1 MTQLTERGSIPRRST
16 ELTQEQDMTTDLMK
30 LDQAT
35 RMLAEIRTVDDA
47 KELIDLAEAARV
59 YARQVSL
66 GLEAQNHAAEI
77 KLRAMRRAGKLTR
90 AMDKAKAGRPPENRS
105 AARTDFRGAPTYAE
119 LGLDK
124 RKVNVWETVTTLPE
138 AQFEAHI
145 AKTKDAGK
153 ELTTIATVRLAKEH
167 KRELARKQNRE
178 LVEDMPPLSQWNG
191 EPVPAVALD
200 PPWDWSD
207 EGDADQLGRARPT
220 YATMPFDEI
229 LALPVS
235 KLAQDNAHIYLWI
248 TNRSLPKGF
257 ALLEAWG
264 FRYITALTWCKP
276 SFGMGNYFRGQTEH
290 VLFGVR
296 GSLPLLRKDVGTW
309 FAAPRP
315 GEHSSKPDA
324 FYELVER
331 CSPGPWME
339 MFQRKPRPGWIGWG
353 AEVGT

>member
-1 MTQLTERGSIPRRST
+1 V
-16 ELTQEQDMTTDLMK
+16 TDSLVK

-47 KELIDLAEAARV
+47 KELIDLAEAAR
-59 YARQVSL
+59 ACAQKAKL
-66 GLEAQNHAAEI
+66 GLEAQNYAAEI
-77 KLRAMRRAGKLTR
+77 KLRAMREGGMLTMAMPKAEGRGIRGEDGRYRQRSQPPTAG
-90 AMDKAKAGRPPENRS
+90 AP
-105 AARTDFRGAPTYAE
+105 PTYAE
-119 LGLDK
+119 QGLDK
-124 RKVNVWETVTTLPE
+124 RQVNVWETVAVLP
-138 AQFEAHI
+138 APQFEAHI

-167 KRELARKQNRE
+167 KRELAREHNRE
-178 LVEDMPPLSQWNG
+178 LVEDMPPLSKWNG
-191 EPVPAVALD
+191 TPVPTIALD
-200 PPWDWSD
+200 PPWDWGD
-207 EGDADQLGRARPT
+207 EGDCDQLGRARPT
-220 YATMPFDEI
+220 YATMPFDDI
-229 LALPVS
+229 LALPVGN
-235 KLAQDNAHIYLWI
+235 LAQDNAHIYLWI

-264 FRYITALTWCKP
+264 FRYITTVTWCKP

-324 FYELVER
+324 FYEMVER
-331 CSPGPWME
+331 CSSGPWLE
-339 MFQRKPRPGWIGWG
+339 MFQRKPRVGWVGWG
-353 AEVGT
+353 AEIDQ